1 MSIFAGIVARR
12 PGLPLPPDLIAQLRR
27 HLSRHP
33 GDEAAVREVRTGA
46 SYVASLELGALGD
59 SGAYAA
65 EGLHAFVAGVPLLQP
80 AGAPVLARDASLA
93 RLAGDLAAGSDAAL
107 RACRGTFCLVVA
119 EDNGRLHLATDK
131 CGVRPLYCWIQP
143 DFVLFASAQRI
154 LEALQGMPR
163 ELDLQG
169 VAEAACF
176 GFPLADRTP
185 YRDIVCLHAGEVL
198 SVDGAAVQRRRYW
211 RWDAVP
217 PHPGGGV
224 PAPQRLYQVFRDAVR
239 ARLGGDHAAAAFLSG
254 GLDSRAIVAALRDE
268 GVAVATSNFAPA
280 ESQDQG
286 LGAMAAERLGTS
298 HSRLQMRPFAEG
310 DPYSKASVLEWLAQ
324 AQTTA
329 GALPRP
335 HVIWSGDGGSVG
347 MGAVYLTEAMYA
359 ALRAGQVD
367 QALSIFRDF
376 NHCHLSVRLMKPD
389 LGRQLQQLV
398 EQGMRAELDALHPA
412 DPAHKM
418 FLFLL
423 LNDQRRHLFNHFEM
437 LDITRIEFE
446 LPFFDAVLL
455 ENVLAEPADR
465 FLRHVFYMDWL
476 ACFGGGVLE
485 VPWQAYPGHV
495 PCPLPVPPD
504 MSYQWDGAS
513 SEQLRQRARRGADS
527 LRHLLKAPGFSGKYL
542 SLLASYAFLLA
553 MRLGRG
559 RLSFHLHLPNILH
572 RYWARTR

>member
-12 PGLPLPPDLIAQLRR
+12 AGLPLPPAVIAQLRT

-33 GDEAAVREVRTGA
+33 GDQERLREVQSGPA
-46 SYVASLELGALGD
+46 YIASLELGALGG
-59 SGAYAA
+59 SGAFEAD
-65 EGLHAFVAGVPLLQP
+65 GMHAFVAGAPLLQRA
-80 AGAPVLARDASLA
+80 AGEVLERDASLA
-93 RLAGDLAAGSDAAL
+93 QLAHDLAAGSDAGL
-107 RACRGTFCLVVA
+107 RASRGTFCLVVA
-119 EDNGRLHLATDK
+119 DAAGRVHLATDK
-131 CGVRPLYCWIQP
+131 CGVRPLYCWVQP
-143 DFVLFASAQRI
+143 DFVIFATAQRI

-176 GFPLADRTP
+176 GFPLSDRTP

-198 SVDGAAVQRRRYW
+198 TVAGAEVQRKRYW
-211 RWDAVP
+211 RWDAVQ
-217 PHPGGGV
+217 PHPGGGE
-224 PAPQRLYQVFRDAVR
+224 PAPQRLYRVFREAVR
-239 ARLGGDHAAAAFLSG
+239 ARMAGDHAAAAFLSG

-268 GVAVATSNFAPA
+268 GVAVATSNYAPA

-298 HSRLQMRPFAEG
+298 HTRLQMRPFAEG
-310 DPYSKASVLEWLAQ
+310 DPYSKASVLEWLAT
-324 AQTTA
+324 ATTTA
-329 GALPRP
+329 GPLPRP

-347 MGAVYLTEAMYA
+347 MGHVYLTEAMYA
-359 ALRAGQVD
+359 ALRAGKTG
-367 QALSIFRDF
+367 QALDIFRDV
-376 NHCHLSVRLMKPD
+376 NRCYLSVRLMKPE
-389 LGRQLQQLV
+389 LGRQMQQLV
-398 EQGMRAELDALHPA
+398 EQGMRAELDALNPY
-412 DPAHKM
+412 DPARKM

-437 LDITRIEFE
+437 LDTTRIEFE
-446 LPFFDAVLL
+446 LPFFDADLL
-455 ENVLAEPADR
+455 ENVLALPADPL
-465 FLRHVFYMDWL
+465 LRHVFYMDWL

-495 PCPLPVPPD
+495 PCPLPVPQG

-513 SEQLRQRARRGADS
+513 AEQLRQRARRGVDS
-527 LRHLLKAPGFSGKYL
+527 LQKLLKAPGFAGNYL
-542 SLLASYAFLLA
+542 SLLASYALLLA

-572 RYWARTR
+572 RYWARTQ

>member
-1 MSIFAGIVARR
+1 MSIFAGIVARH
-12 PGLPLPPDLIAQLRR
+12 PAATLPAELIDQLRQ

-33 GDEAAVREVRTGA
+33 GDQERLLEIRTG
-46 SYVASLELGALGD
+46 SSFVASLELGALGG
-59 SGAYAA
+59 SGAFDAD
-65 EGLHAFVAGVPLLQP
+65 GLHAFVAGVPLLQP
-80 AGAPVLARDASLA
+80 AGAEALGRDASLA
-93 RLAGDLAAGSDAAL
+93 QLAGELAAGRHEGL
-107 RACRGTFCLVVA
+107 RASRGTFCLVVA

-143 DFVLFASAQRI
+143 DFVIFATAQRI

-198 SVDGAAVQRRRYW
+198 TVAGAQVQRKRYW
-211 RWDAVP
+211 RWDDVAP
-217 PHPGGGV
+217 RTDAEPG
-224 PAPQRLYQVFRDAVR
+224 PQRLYRIFRDAVHM
-239 ARLGGDHAAAAFLSG
+239 RLGGDHAAAAFLSG

-268 GVAVATSNFAPA
+268 GVAVATSNFAPP

-286 LGAMAAERLGTS
+286 FGAMAAERLGTS
-298 HSRLQMRPFAEG
+298 HSRLQKRPFMEG
-310 DPYSKASVLEWLAQ
+310 DPYSKASVLEWLAK
-324 AQTTA
+324 AQTSA

-335 HVIWSGDGGSVG
+335 QVIWSGDGGSVC
-347 MGAVYLTEAMYA
+347 MGAVYLTEPMYA
-359 ALRAGQVD
+359 ALRAGKPD

-376 NHCHLSVRLMKPD
+376 NRCYLSTRLMKPE
-389 LGRQLQQLV
+389 LGRQMQQQV
-398 EQGMRAELDALHPA
+398 EQGMRAELDDLHPH

-418 FLFLL
+418 YLFLL
-423 LNDQRRHLFNHFEM
+423 LNDQRRHLFNHFET
-437 LDITRIEFE
+437 LDTTRIEFE
-446 LPFFDAVLL
+446 LPFFDGELIEA
-455 ENVLAEPADR
+455 VLAEAADP

-495 PCPLPVPPD
+495 PCPLPTPEG
-504 MSYQWDGAS
+504 MSYQWDRANA
-513 SEQLRQRARRGADS
+513 EQLRQRAQREADS
-527 LRHLLKAPGFSGKYL
+527 LRQLLKSPGFSTKYL
-542 SLLASYAFLLA
+542 SVLASYAFLLA

-559 RLSFHLHLPNILH
+559 RLAFHLQLPHILH
-572 RYWARTR
+572 RYWARTQ